1 MNDPQTLVDAYFD
14 AIRRKDADAWAA
26 CFAADATAHDPAN
39 APPRVGRE
47 AQRAF
52 LAGVAAL
59 FHELDFRPR
68 RVFPCGPSVAVYFSA
83 HCVANNGKAVE
94 VEGIDCFELDEEGR
108 IRQVLGYWDPSP
120 LFAAAA

>member
-1 MNDPQTLVDAYFD
+1 MNDTQTLVDAYFD

-59 FHELDFRPR
+59 FHELDF
-68 RVFPCGPSVAVYFSA
+68 SA

-108 IRQVLGYWDPSP
+108 IRQALGYWDPSP